1 MCWKFHGKMP
11 SHNKRAKLDKK
22 EEAQAKVQAA
32 HNALNFGAAPSN
44 KPNVGSSLG
53 SLSRPKKK

>member
-1 MCWKFHGKMP
+1 MCWKFHGRLP
-11 SHNKRAKLDKK
+11 SHSKMEKLNKK

-32 HNALNFGAAPSN
+32 HNALNFVSVPSR
-44 KPNVGSSLG
+44 PAVGSSLG